1 MEAKAT
7 AKLEPS
13 LRPFDEDR
21 RFAQRTA
28 YFMADDHTAHR
39 RRDDDVDLAAR
50 FFREPARER
59 AGDPLGPGRV
69 HEQARALQVA
79 WAAETR
85 REDEMAFEQRVRG
98 AKFPQHFLFGHG
110 SGNRRGNAP
119 LQLSWNRRLRE

>member
-21 RFAQRTA
+21 RLAERTA
-28 YFMADDHTAHR
+28 HFMADDHAAHG
-39 RRDDDVDLAAR
+39 RRDDDVDLTTC
-50 FFREPARER
+50 FFRDASCER

-98 AKFPQHFLFGHG
+98 AKFPQHFLFRHG

-119 LQLSWNRRLRE
+119 LQLPWNRRLRE